1 MHKAEVLNFEFI
13 KSWSLQVICTPLFGD
28 YFLAKIGPEREVGGS
43 SLTNQFRK
51 EVFDGLSMSLGSMK
65 EELTLNIC
73 LLS

>member
-1 MHKAEVLNFEFI
+1 MTSF
-13 KSWSLQVICTPLFGD
+13 S
-28 YFLAKIGPEREVGGS
+28 AKIGPEREVGGS

-51 EVFDGLSMSLGSMK
+51 EEFDGLSMSLGSMK